1 MENNL
6 DYQSSAS
13 GVSGFKQQSLD
24 LIKSVK
30 GTNQNNPN
38 CIIKYTVDDVGAIS
52 AMIYGEGIV
61 QSELCWNDGRDPKKQ
76 GTYLLRFA
84 FQDSKKI
91 IEAYAA
97 KMNVPVDTVKAN
109 NEDFINWFEDISKDP
124 NAFWDATHATC
135 HGGFFETFET
145 GKAALEYLGT
155 GKVFE
160 LDPYNRV
167 KKMNNLANRVLD
179 KLDNMNALINGQS
192 AEKTEQ
198 NPTIDD
204 GRTR

>member
-6 DYQSSAS
+6 DYQSSEN

-24 LIKSVK
+24 LIKSVEK
-30 GTNQNNPN
+30 ANQNNPN
-38 CIIKYTVDDVGAIS
+38 CIVKYTVDGVGAVS
-52 AMIYGEGIV
+52 AMVYGEGIV
-61 QSELCWNDGRDPKKQ
+61 HSELCWNDKSMPEKQ
-76 GTYLLRFA
+76 ETYMLRFS

-97 KMNVPVDTVKAN
+97 KMNIPADTVKAN
-109 NEDFINWFEDISKDP
+109 SEDFINWFEDISKDP
-124 NAFWDATHATC
+124 NALWDVTHATW

-160 LDPYNRV
+160 LDPYNRT
-167 KKMNNLANRVLD
+167 KKMNNLANRIQE
-179 KLDNMNALINGQS
+179 KLDDMAALIKGHS
-192 AEKTEQ
+192 SEQ
-198 NPTIDD
+198 NHTIDND
-204 GRTR
+204 RTM